1 MAERDDRE
9 LSPEEQ
15 AAAEAQAAKRRKRLI
30 YGVIA
35 AAVLVLVLGGIIIWL
50 LLREPDPEIQAA
62 QGARNP
68 KAVDNRAI
76 YTPLGR
82 IFRLNSVWPGRHGYH
97 KWQGTLRL

>member
-62 QGARNP
+62 QRSEERRVGKESRSRWMRSESIKRVEKMTTHTSINI
-68 KAVDNRAI
+68 VN
-76 YTPLGR
+76 
-82 IFRLNSVWPGRHGYH
+82 
-97 KWQGTLRL
+97 